1 MCAVVTA
8 FSKEGFGMKLV
19 RRLGSGARGQ
29 GLEPDSAGLSADW
42 AILGLSQTECRTL
55 AENNFQD
62 FLAHADAVHS
72 LDALAT
78 PGIDAVAVLSPRVA
92 ALFPQSAAN
101 LFREVSWPDLWAV
114 VLLPWQEPP
123 TRSIRADGL
132 ANSFCCSAEVFRDLL
147 NIGGGG
153 SNERLCFEL
162 LDAILNGQLAV
173 QWLEVRQLPLRDVE
187 AAATSLPQ
195 NAALIMAHRGPKQFL
210 TSALRFV
217 TSAAGNS
224 QVKVRVG
231 LDVEDIAE
239 YRSLSEVFPA
249 VEFYGVDK
257 PPVGPYVIRQRL
269 IDLST
274 EHFIVFHDSDDISCH
289 DRFARQ
295 TVELTDQHVEAAGSH
310 ELRVDELTG
319 TVEVYRFPL
328 DATAALALPG
338 STEQNDRA
346 NEPLLHPTLTMLRSG
361 FLAAG
366 GFSTNRKIANDTQF
380 MLRAYFSLR
389 MRNVDSFLYIRRRHS
404 SALTVEKR
412 TALGSSL
419 RHFLGSTWGADFEA
433 VKSGKA
439 RLEETS
445 LWPRLEPVPHQLKR
459 LWAVER
465 LEEE

>member
-1 MCAVVTA
+1 MKVV
-8 FSKEGFGMKLV
+8 KPLD
-19 RRLGSGARGQ
+19 SGAKEQRHG
-29 GLEPDSAGLSADW
+29 PDAARILAGWVA
-42 AILGLSQTECRTL
+42 LGLSRAECL
-55 AENNFQD
+55 MIEESNFQE
-62 FLAHADAVHS
+62 LVAHADSVHS
-72 LDALAT
+72 WSELAA
-78 PGIDAVAVLSPRVA
+78 PGIDAIMVLSPDVA
-92 ALFPQSAAN
+92 PLFPQSAST
-101 LFREVSWPDLWAV
+101 LFHSVPWQDLWV
-114 VLLPWQEPP
+114 TVLLPWQEPP
-123 TRSIRADGL
+123 TRCIRADGV
-132 ANSFCCSAEVFRDLL
+132 ADSFCCSAEVFRNLL
-147 NIGGGG
+147 NIGGGE
-153 SNERLCFEL
+153 SSDRLCFEL

-173 QWLEVRQLPLRDVE
+173 QRLVVRQLPVRDVE
-187 AAATSLPQ
+187 AAGPSLPQ

-217 TSAAGNS
+217 TSAASNS

-231 LDVEDIAE
+231 LDVDDVGE

-257 PPVGPYVIRQRL
+257 APVGPYVIRQRL

-295 TVELTDQHVEAAGSH
+295 TVELTDTHVEAAGSH

-433 VKSGKA
+433 VKNGKA

-445 LWPRLEPVPHQLKR
+445 LWARLEPVPHQLKR
-459 LWAVER
+459 LWAAER
-465 LEEE
+465 LEE

>member
-1 MCAVVTA
+1 MKVVRP
-8 FSKEGFGMKLV
+8 LD
-19 RRLGSGARGQ
+19 SGAKEQRH
-29 GLEPDSAGLSADW
+29 GLDAARVSSGWLA
-42 AILGLSQTECRTL
+42 LGLSQAECL
-55 AENNFQD
+55 VIEESNFQE
-62 FLAHADAVHS
+62 LVAHADSVHS
-72 LDALAT
+72 WSELAA
-78 PGIDAVAVLSPRVA
+78 PGIDAILILSPDVA
-92 ALFPQSAAN
+92 PLFPQSAST
-101 LFREVSWPDLWAV
+101 LFHSVPWQDLWV
-114 VLLPWQEPP
+114 TVLLPWQEPP

-132 ANSFCCSAEVFRDLL
+132 ADSFCCSPEVFFDLL
-147 NIGGGG
+147 KTLHTD
-153 SNERLCFEL
+153 SNERLCFNL
-162 LDAILNGQLAV
+162 LDAILNGQLPV
-173 QWLEVRQLPLRDVE
+173 QSLVVRQLPLLGIESGPVFP
-187 AAATSLPQ
+187 LQ

-346 NEPLLHPTLTMLRSG
+346 NEPLLHPTLTMLRSS